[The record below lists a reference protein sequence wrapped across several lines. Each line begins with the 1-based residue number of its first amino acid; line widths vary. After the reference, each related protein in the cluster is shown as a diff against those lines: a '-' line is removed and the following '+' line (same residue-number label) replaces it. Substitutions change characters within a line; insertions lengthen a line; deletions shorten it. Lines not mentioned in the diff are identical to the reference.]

1 MRLTGRTLFLLSQDV
16 QRLRQA
22 KEKEVQ
28 QRLQK
33 QKQDYRVERQ
43 RVQHKRETK
52 NENAAVATPPPLP
65 EPTAPP
71 IIHVVADS
79 TADRRGNV
87 QHTDANADD
96 KDDRA
101 LIALAKDRALAAAGI
116 IGTPPQPCAAANL
129 AAEKPTENLP
139 PRAAVRGGGV
149 QSEIDR

>member
-1 MRLTGRTLFLLSQDV
+1 MTARALFLLSQDV

-33 QKQDYRVERQ
+33 QKQDFRVERQ
-43 RVQHKRETK
+43 RVQHKREDK
-52 NENAAVATPPPLP
+52 NAVAATPPPLP

-71 IIHVVADS
+71 NINVEGDS
-79 TADRRGNV
+79 TADRRCNK
-87 QHTDANADD
+87 QDMDANVDG
-96 KDDRA
+96 KDNRA

-116 IGTPPQPCAAANL
+116 IDTPPQPCVAANL
-129 AAEKPTENLP
+129 AAEKPTEIEA

-149 QSEIDR
+149 RSEIDR

>member
-1 MRLTGRTLFLLSQDV
+1 MTTRALFRLSQDV

-33 QKQDYRVERQ
+33 QKQDFRVERQ
-43 RVQHKRETK
+43 RVQHKREAK
-52 NENAAVATPPPLP
+52 DENAAAATPPPLP

-71 IIHVVADS
+71 NINVEGDSAADLC
-79 TADRRGNV
+79 DNK
-87 QHTDANADD
+87 QHTDANADG

-116 IGTPPQPCAAANL
+116 IGTPPQPCVAANL
-129 AAEKPTENLP
+129 AAKKPTEIEA

-149 QSEIDR
+149 RSEIDR